1 MATFYPSIGSWYQEL
16 ATGQLFEVVAF
27 DDKSN
32 TIEIQY
38 EDGDLAEYDMESW
51 QHLDITMA
59 AEPNQGVNNAGGM
72 GLGDSESEFDSYYL
86 MNQLDSLEGESF
98 SGFDEF

>member
-1 MATFYPSIGSWYQEL
+1 MATFFPSIGSWYQEL

-27 DDKSN
+27 DDKYS

-38 EDGDLAEYDMESW
+38 EDGDIAEYDMESW
-51 QHLDITMA
+51 NHLDITMA
-59 AEPNQGVNNAGGM
+59 AEPNQGLSSLGM
-72 GLGDSESEFDSYYL
+72 GTSESEFDSGYL
-86 MNQLDSLEGESF
+86 MSQLDSLEGESF